1 MSTQKDICYEHMKE
15 VYRETAHSINL
26 TCELNTRN
34 KQKEKEKKWK
44 IWRKQTAIVD
54 SSRKPME
61 PSPSLNKLPAEVPYV
76 LVYAATGRTVYSESW
91 NRGWM
96 KRNLSTHFSWHV
108 PGRRGLLWCF
118 THARSLFQEN
128 QELPW
133 MMKFCTYLSC
143 PKTRSNWIPC
153 NRLISVIQVCYW
165 NPNMSNGH
173 VHNGCMSIMVK
184 CGSAL

>member
-1 MSTQKDICYEHMKE
+1 MSTQREICYEHMKE

-96 KRNLSTHFSWHV
+96 KRNLSTPFFLTCSRTTGSTLVFHPRPFAFS
-108 PGRRGLLWCF
+108 GESG
-118 THARSLFQEN
+118 TSLDDEI
-128 QELPW
+128 L
-133 MMKFCTYLSC
+133 YLF
-143 PKTRSNWIPC
+143 I
-153 NRLISVIQVCYW
+153 
-165 NPNMSNGH
+165 MSKN
-173 VHNGCMSIMVK
+173 K
-184 CGSAL
+184 K

>member
-1 MSTQKDICYEHMKE
+1 MSTQREICYEHME
-15 VYRETAHSINL
+15 ELYRETAHSINL
-26 TCELNTRN
+26 ICELNTRN

-44 IWRKQTAIVD
+44 IWRKQIVFTVFLRWFIYSKTAIVD

-128 QELPW
+128 QEFPW
-133 MMKFCTYLSC
+133 MMKFCSYLSC
-143 PKTRSNWIPC
+143 LKVTGTQIWVMVMYIMIACQSWW
-153 NRLISVIQVCYW
+153 SV
-165 NPNMSNGH
+165 
-173 VHNGCMSIMVK
+173 
-184 CGSAL
+184 ALRCR